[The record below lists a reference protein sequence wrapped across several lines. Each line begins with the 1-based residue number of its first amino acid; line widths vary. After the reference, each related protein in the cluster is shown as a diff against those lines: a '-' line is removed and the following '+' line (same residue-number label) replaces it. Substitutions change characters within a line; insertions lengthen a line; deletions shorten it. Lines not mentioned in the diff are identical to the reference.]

1 MNSLTNLQASFNPLD
16 AFVLILYFIILFV
29 MLIIGI
35 YGLAHYKKAKFY
47 GEKTEINLRHP
58 LKTMILN
65 YGMVLFII
73 FCICEMAYQII
84 G

>member
-1 MNSLTNLQASFNPLD
+1 
-16 AFVLILYFIILFV
+16 

-35 YGLAHYKKAKFY
+35 YGLAHYKKAKFN
-47 GEKTEINLRHP
+47 GEKREINLRNP